1 MINVFLNGWTLGIAT
16 GTTCLATCA
25 PIYIPYLLT
34 EERSGKQSFKIIA
47 LITLGR
53 FFAYAGFGAIF
64 GFVGSKIPIHSRQ
77 VYRDRLYSIID
88 LSRHLG
94 VSDQK
99 KS

>member
-77 VYRDRLYSIID
+77 VFTGIAYILLSIYLVI
-88 LSRHLG
+88 SVFR
-94 VSDQK
+94 
-99 KS
+99 